1 MLEKIQDNAENVET
15 AQLERGKLPYIARRI
30 AKKYKDS
37 FEISLYA
44 DDTTTVTTSGDEDF
58 FVTYNQIIIDTIE
71 AWTNENK
78 LKMNA
83 QKIVKVKFG
92 TKENDSQYHYNQNIN
107 GVRTPYVIP
116 TVPRARLL
124 GVYFTTQEGK
134 GKHIGL
140 KNMRNDVYKKLKIA
154 VTAAASNLYFASF
167 ETFVTVWN
175 AYIIPILNN
184 VPHLWS
190 VNVDYTSKIQI
201 VPPFIRRT
209 NNIYKKYFSYKEMPH
224 NFNPSKLPLAPE
236 EFFLMMDMKLMHDIY
251 NERSVLKLNETFNVN
266 RVRRSGEM
274 ITILSEKCNG
284 KIAAFRDAFRNRRV
298 ELFNQIPHEV
308 KAYNKTDF
316 KAWLLETL
324 LPTKCVFSKTC
335 KEKIISGEVI
345 RRRRS
350 HIARKRNARYL
361 GDHNQRLRHRAIEI
375 ADIFTSAGLDQIDIR
390 GLGLQNSPLTDKPTI
405 NDGYFSDS
413 SVDSDEE
420 IYRNAEFTYMN
431 NNDTNL
437 FND

>member
-1 MLEKIQDNAENVET
+1 MPRT
-15 AQLERGKLPYIARRI
+15 SKLPNLKEEDYLSLLKESL
-30 AKKYKDS
+30 KKYKDS

-44 DDTTTVTTSGDEDF
+44 DDTTTVTTSGDDDF
-58 FVTYNQIIIDTIE
+58 FVIYNQIIIDTIE

-92 TKENDSQYHYNQNIN
+92 TKENSSQYHY
-107 GVRTPYVIP
+107 GVSSPYTIP

-134 GKHIGL
+134 GKHISL
-140 KNMRNDVYKKLKIA
+140 KNMRDDVYRKLRIA
-154 VTAAASNLYFASF
+154 VAAAASNLYFASF

-190 VNVDYTSKIQI
+190 VNVDYTSKIQV

-209 NNIYKKYFSYKEMPH
+209 NNIYKKFFSYKEMPN

-236 EFFLMMDMKLMHDIY
+236 EFFLMMDLKLMHDIY
-251 NERSVLKLNETFNVN
+251 NERSVLKLTDTFNVN

-298 ELFNQIPHEV
+298 ELFNQIPPEV
-308 KAYNKTDF
+308 KLYNKTDF
-316 KAWLLETL
+316 KTWLLETL

-350 HIARKRNARYL
+350 HISRKRDARYL
-361 GDHNQRLRHRAIEI
+361 GNHNQRLRHRSIEI
-375 ADIFTSAGLDQIDIR
+375 AEAFTCAGFDRIDIKE
-390 GLGLQNSPLTDKPTI
+390 LGLQNSPLTDKPTI
-405 NDGYFSDS
+405 NNRYFSDRQ
-413 SVDSDEE
+413 
-420 IYRNAEFTYMN
+420 I
-431 NNDTNL
+431 
-437 FND
+437 

>member
-175 AYIIPILNN
+175 AYIIPIMNN

-375 ADIFTSAGLDQIDIR
+375 ADTFSCAGLDQIDIR

-431 NNDTNL
+431 NNDANI